1 MAGQVFYIPT
11 CFSDTTVDSLKAIFS
26 RKPRGVGIE
35 LTPERVNLARLKK
48 QGASLKLE
56 ALASVELAEG
66 IYEEGQILD
75 TAAMAD
81 AIQTVL
87 AESKLKVR
95 QATTAIPGRA
105 ITRVIPVPAE
115 LDDDELREMVLNQEA
130 SLYLPFPREE
140 ADVDYQKL
148 GYFVDED
155 GIEKVQVLLVAVRKD
170 LTDPYIEV
178 FQQAGLALNVLETS
192 SFALIRTIREQLR
205 QFTPQEAAA
214 VVDIEFE
221 NTEISIVV
229 DGVPHFSRTVPIG
242 TFQIQ
247 SALSRAMNLPPSRNT
262 ELLQGMTVPI
272 QTMDTVGAPQMGNT
286 NPGTTAMLR
295 VLGELSDELRRSID
309 FYLNQGED
317 MEVAQLL
324 LAGPGASIGQ
334 LDEFLAQR
342 LSLPASQ
349 IDPISALSLE
359 VAEDIPESQRAGL
372 ATVIGLG
379 MREV

>member
-1 MAGQVFYIPT
+1 VA
-11 CFSDTTVDSLKAIFS
+11 SLKSIFN

-48 QGASLKLE
+48 QGNALKLE
-56 ALASVELAEG
+56 SLASVELAEG

-87 AESKLKVR
+87 IESKLKVK

-115 LDDDELREMVLNQEA
+115 LDDNELREMVLNQEA

-178 FQQAGLALNVLETS
+178 FQQAGLMLNVLETS

-272 QTMDTVGAPQMGNT
+272 QSMDTVGAPQMGNT

-379 MREV
+379 LREV

>member
-1 MAGQVFYIPT
+1 VN
-11 CFSDTTVDSLKAIFS
+11 SLKAIFN
-26 RKPRGVGIE
+26 RKPRGVGVE
-35 LTPERVNLARLKK
+35 LTPEKINLARLRK
-48 QGASLKLE
+48 QGTKLKLE
-56 ALASVELAEG
+56 TLASVDLPEG
-66 IYEEGQILD
+66 VYEEGEIRD
-75 TAAMAD
+75 TVAMTD

-87 AESKLKVR
+87 TESKVKVK
-95 QATTAIPGRA
+95 QAASAVPGRA

-155 GIEKVQVLLVAVRKD
+155 GIEKVQVLLVAVRKEII
-170 LTDPYIEV
+170 DPYIEV
-178 FQQAGLALNVLETS
+178 FQQAGLGLSILETS

-214 VVDIEFE
+214 VIDIEFE
-221 NTEISIVV
+221 STEISIVV

-262 ELLQGMTVPI
+262 ELLQGMTVPVVS
-272 QTMDTVGAPQMGNT
+272 MDTVGSPQVGGG

-309 FYLNQGED
+309 FYLNQGEE

-334 LDEFLAQR
+334 LDEFFAQR

-359 VAEDIPESQRAGL
+359 VDEEIPESQRPGL

-379 MREV
+379 LREV

>member
-1 MAGQVFYIPT
+1 M
-11 CFSDTTVDSLKAIFS
+11 DSLRSIFN

-48 QGASLKLE
+48 QGTALKLE
-56 ALASVELAEG
+56 SLASVELTEG

-87 AESKLKVR
+87 TESKLKVK

-178 FQQAGLALNVLETS
+178 FQQAGLMLNVLETS

-262 ELLQGMTVPI
+262 ELLQGMTVPV
-272 QTMDTVGAPQMGNT
+272 QSMDTVGALQMGGGT

-359 VAEDIPESQRAGL
+359 VDEDIPDGQRAGL

-379 MREV
+379 LREV